1 MFYVIRR
8 EKTVMKR
15 YLLCLSDD
23 QLDFEIGEQ
32 ESEVLNNLETML
44 DNLVNLL
51 KDYGIEDEEI
61 ENAISEDTTI
71 KLVDRLPF

>member
-1 MFYVIRR
+1 
-8 EKTVMKR
+8 MKR

>member
-1 MFYVIRR
+1 
-8 EKTVMKR
+8 MKK

-23 QLDFEIGEQ
+23 KLDFNIGEQ